1 MINFIAQKICSCF
14 LSHIGALVGAFLA
27 PIFIIMVANV
37 IFFIWVIVVVIRHTK
52 ETAKRRKQT
61 ITNKQIL
68 RILFSISG
76 VLFLFGLTW
85 LFFVITISISGPTLV
100 FTIFNSLQGFFV
112 FVFIIFTEG
121 FSYWKTAFLSCK
133 KHKSK
138 SSQLS
143 VPTTNKIINTMKSGT
158 TPSSLPRQEKNNAHL
173 NAKNTES
180 TNGELEL
187 QSSSN
192 AASSIELMSINSMG
206 A

>member
-1 MINFIAQKICSCF
+1 MHIVQHQWSTVSFW
-14 LSHIGALVGAFLA
+14 SHLA
-27 PIFIIMVANV
+27 
-37 IFFIWVIVVVIRHTK
+37 
-52 ETAKRRKQT
+52 
-61 ITNKQIL
+61 IL
-68 RILFSISG
+68 CHHYLY
-76 VLFLFGLTW
+76 
-85 LFFVITISISGPTLV
+85 
-100 FTIFNSLQGFFV
+100 QGFFV

-121 FSYWKTAFLSCK
+121 FSYWMTAFLSCK